1 LHRCILTATP
11 AFIDYYASFF
21 IWRKLRHTLTQGEQ
35 HEQIKQSRRCSSG
48 LSAVPD
54 HWLRLGCGTD
64 LLVVS
69 MSDEPALEAAIE
81 FMDDLLSP
89 ECYGHAIPS
98 DAHTRALVVRI
109 MLKREY
115 NRRMQARNEAR
126 PKTNL

>member
-1 LHRCILTATP
+1 MLGDR
-11 AFIDYYASFF
+11 
-21 IWRKLRHTLTQGEQ
+21 
-35 HEQIKQSRRCSSG
+35 
-48 LSAVPD
+48 
-54 HWLRLGCGTD
+54 LRLGCGTD

>member
-1 LHRCILTATP
+1 MLG
-11 AFIDYYASFF
+11 D
-21 IWRKLRHTLTQGEQ
+21 
-35 HEQIKQSRRCSSG
+35 
-48 LSAVPD
+48 
-54 HWLRLGCGTD
+54 WLWLGCGTGG
-64 LLVVS
+64 VVVGV
-69 MSDEPALEAAIE
+69 SDPALEPALEAAIE